1 MGELENGKQKIGEI
15 DLTPNPRVLR
25 MLGQIEFDNWQ
36 CLAELIDNSIDALME
51 TGGGNVW
58 ITLPSSTQFE
68 NDPDVSIKVRDDGPG
83 MTPEQLQNALKAGY
97 SGNDP
102 LSKLGLFGMG
112 FNIATARLGRTTN
125 VMTSRKGEKNWTVVT
140 IDFHEMEKSGSY
152 FRSLYA
158 IPKKNKNDTGT
169 IISITNLSERVRT
182 IRKQKIIKKRL
193 SKVYSPILQNG
204 NINIHIDDD
213 KLTSRGH
220 CIWGKNRYVERENG
234 DIIQAWIPIDKKF
247 GEQYYCKN
255 CWEWID
261 TVPAQKDLPKVI
273 CPQCGD
279 SSGVVVKDKKVTGWL
294 GILRYF
300 DMDDFGVDLIRNG
313 RVIEGLSKEFFSWFN
328 PRTEEKELEYP
339 IDTVYW
345 GGRIV
350 GELEIDFVPVTYT
363 KDHFE
368 KADKRWKEIDRYIRG
383 DGPLRPE
390 ISKKE
395 GYGGDNKSPMGL
407 VYKGFRSG
415 KDPGK
420 YWLVPGK
427 WNETERKVK
436 GWNDSIIREWVEKF
450 YQGILEYQ
458 DDTKWWEAVEYA
470 EMNKRTSGGQ
480 EPSLAVPA
488 AKRQKTNQPPLA
500 QSPIGGVQEP
510 VTGIQ
515 LQYGPASTT
524 KNDLKFEP
532 DIFLSQEYKVDELG
546 EVPISVSANK
556 ITNGSIEDSPIKIEK
571 NSTQKFV
578 AYYNPN
584 HPIFKTYNLEP
595 IDLVLLELAQ
605 VLNQRKDDPR
615 DWPTSKIFYFL
626 KKKYSPEKRLSPR
639 DLGGK
644 ASDMIMSM
652 KKFIASKNFTIP
664 EELINDR
671 TMDQIRKNFLSKMGK
686 GEEDVK
692 KLVKTSKY
700 ISYAPDEE
708 ILNIFNHSPE
718 IFLDGGFWNRPYSSL
733 VTPELQDEIKRTFSG
748 FISDIIWLNH
758 EAKDYDP
765 EIMADDVEFRL
776 QRGAYSLRLLER
788 YRE

>member
-36 CLAELIDNSIDALME
+36 CLAELIDNSIDALVE

-83 MTPEQLQNALKAGY
+83 MTPDQLQNALKAGY

-125 VMTSRKGEKNWTVVT
+125 VMTSRKGDKNWTAVT

-158 IPKKNKNDTGT
+158 IPKKSKNDSGT
-169 IISITNLSERVRT
+169 LITITNLAERVRT

-193 SKVYSPILQNG
+193 SRVYSPILQDES
-204 NINIHIDDD
+204 INIFIDED
-213 KLTSRGH
+213 KLSSRGH
-220 CIWGKNRYVERENG
+220 CIWGRNRYVERENEE
-234 DIIQAWIPIDKKF
+234 IISAWLPIDKKF

-255 CWEWID
+255 CWDWID
-261 TVPAQKDLPKVI
+261 TVPAQKDVPKVI
-273 CPQCGD
+273 CPQCGE
-279 SSGVVVKDKKVTGWL
+279 SSGVVIKEKKVTGWL
-294 GILRYF
+294 GVLRYF
-300 DMDDFGVDLIRNG
+300 DMEEFGVDLIRNG
-313 RVIEGLSKEFFSWFN
+313 RVIEGLSKEFFSWIN
-328 PRTEEKELEYP
+328 PQTEEKELEYP
-339 IDTVYW
+339 IDTTYW

-350 GELEIDFVPVTYT
+350 GELDIDFVPVTYT

-368 KADKRWKEIDRYIRG
+368 KKDKRWKELERYIRG
-383 DGPLRPE
+383 DGPLRPD
-390 ISKKE
+390 ISKKM
-395 GYGGDNKSPMGL
+395 GYGENKSPMGL
-407 VYKGFRSG
+407 MFKGFRSG

-427 WNETERKVK
+427 WNETDRKVK
-436 GWNDSIIREWVEKF
+436 GWNDSTIREWVEKF
-450 YQGILEYQ
+450 YQGDPEYQ

-480 EPSLAVPA
+480 EPVMPIPSSKKKKGASTLTVP
-488 AKRQKTNQPPLA
+488 L
-500 QSPIGGVQEP
+500 SPQGVHEP
-510 VTGIQ
+510 TTGIQ
-515 LQYGPASTT
+515 AGETGKSQG
-524 KNDLKFEP
+524 NVQFEP
-532 DIFLSQEYKVDELG
+532 DIFLSQDYKIDELG
-546 EVPISVSANK
+546 EVPISVSARK
-556 ITNGSIEDSPIKIEK
+556 ILKGSFDDSPLLIEK
-571 NSTQKFV
+571 HSTQKFD

-605 VLNQRKDDPR
+605 VLNQRKDDPKE
-615 DWPTSKIFYFL
+615 WPTSKIFYYL
-626 KKKYSPEKRLSPR
+626 KKKYSPGKRLSPLELATKST
-639 DLGGK
+639 DLC
-644 ASDMIMSM
+644 SSL
-652 KKFIASKNFTIP
+652 KKFIATKNFPIP
-664 EELINDR
+664 PEIVSAR
-671 TMDQIRKNFLSKMGK
+671 TMDEVRKNVLSKIGK
-686 GEEDVK
+686 GEEEVK
-692 KLVKTSKY
+692 KLIKTSKY
-700 ISYAPDEE
+700 IAYAPDEE
-708 ILNIFNHSPE
+708 ILNIFNFAPDV
-718 IFLDGGFWNRPYSSL
+718 FLDGGYWNRPYCSL
-733 VTPELQDEIKRTFSG
+733 GTPELQEENKRTFSG
-748 FISDIIWLNH
+748 FISDILWLGR
-758 EAKDYDP
+758 EARDYDP
-765 EIMADDVEFRL
+765 EMMSDDIEFRL

>member
-25 MLGQIEFDNWQ
+25 MLGQIEFDTWQ
-36 CLAELIDNSIDALME
+36 CLAELIDNSIDALEE
-51 TGGGNVW
+51 TGGGNIW

-68 NDPDVSIKVRDDGPG
+68 NDPEVSIKIRDNGPG
-83 MTPEQLQNALKAGY
+83 MTPKQLQNALKAGY

-112 FNIATARLGRTTN
+112 FNIATARLGRRTN
-125 VMTSRKGEKNWTVVT
+125 VMTTRMGDKKWTAVT
-140 IDFHEMEKSGSY
+140 IDFNEMEKSGSY
-152 FRSLYA
+152 SRSLYA
-158 IPKKNKNDTGT
+158 INKKNKNDSGT
-169 IISITNLSERVRT
+169 IVTITNLADRVKT

-193 SKVYSPILQNG
+193 SRTYSPILQKG
-204 NINIHIDDD
+204 KINIIIDEDP
-213 KLTSRGH
+213 LASWGH
-220 CIWGKNRYVERENG
+220 CIWGKNRYVEREN
-234 DIIQAWIPIDKKF
+234 DEIIHAWMPIDKKF

-255 CWEWID
+255 CWDWID
-261 TVPAQKDLPKVI
+261 TVSAQKDLPKVV
-273 CPQCGD
+273 CPQCGE
-279 SSGVVVKDKKVTGWL
+279 SNGVVVKERKVTGWL
-294 GILRYF
+294 GVLRYF
-300 DMDDFGVDLIRNG
+300 DMEGFGVDLIRNG
-313 RVIEGLSKEFFSWFN
+313 RVIEPESKEFFSWIN
-328 PRTEEKELEYP
+328 PQTEDKELEYP
-339 IDTVYW
+339 IDTTFW

-350 GELEIDFVPVTYT
+350 GELDIDFVPVTYT
-363 KDHFE
+363 KDSFE
-368 KADKRWKEIDRYIRG
+368 KKDKRWKVLERYIRG

-390 ISKKE
+390 ISKKM
-395 GYGGDNKSPMGL
+395 GYGENKSPMGIMF
-407 VYKGFRSG
+407 KGFRSG

-427 WNETERKVK
+427 WNEADRKVK
-436 GWNDSIIREWVEKF
+436 GWNDSTIRQWVEKF
-450 YQGILEYQ
+450 EQGDPEYQ

-480 EPSLAVPA
+480 EPTLAIPA
-488 AKRQKTNQPPLA
+488 GKKPKTSQQPLSQTQPEGVHENGTGT
-500 QSPIGGVQEP
+500 QSQSDSI
-510 VTGIQ
+510 
-515 LQYGPASTT
+515 SS
-524 KNDLKFEP
+524 KSDLKFEP
-532 DIFLSQEYKVDELG
+532 DIFLSQEYKIDELG
-546 EVPISVSANK
+546 EVPISLAANK
-556 ITNGSIEDSPIKIEK
+556 ITHGSIEGSPLKIEK

-578 AYYNPN
+578 AYFDPN

-595 IDLVLLELAQ
+595 MDLVLIELAQ
-605 VLNQRKDDPR
+605 VLNQRKDDPK
-615 DWPTSKIFYFL
+615 DWPTSKIFYYL

-644 ASDMIMSM
+644 ASDMIISL
-652 KKFIASKNFTIP
+652 KKFIASKNFTIM
-664 EELINDR
+664 EELIDDR
-671 TMDQIRKNFLSKMGK
+671 TMDLIRKNFLSKMGK
-686 GEEDVK
+686 GEIEVK

-708 ILNIFNHSPE
+708 ILNIFNHSPG

-765 EIMADDVEFRL
+765 EIMADDIEFRL